1 MSLFQKKSSAVK
13 TIRKK
18 VNPTVKS
25 QVDSREIIDVLLG
38 PVLVDQPVIFTFDG
52 ALERT
57 HAHAIW
63 EWLARDVEPS
73 LIEEA
78 KAALL
83 PNADIQV
90 QISLATKVARL
101 ISTSQS
107 FAQDNV
113 EFSRRIQIQLGG
125 EEVYERLEHMENVFR
140 NQQLLSKAVAF
151 GNAINGVRDQNSLK
165 LALQAFPV
173 DDPKVSSIMMHAA
186 MGQVSEPNRLVSVII
201 DLSDGHTQNA
211 ITKAGYASTIEA
223 LIAHA
228 QNQISFFANSYER
241 FVDIDMNCRALDRYH
256 RLIRAL
262 SSITENDKK
271 CDWAFKVGLLV
282 CKMSELIEPRLTKID
297 ADVRQSLRKPRI
309 GPDSLDSD
317 LLLDALN
324 GLYLLAAAREALDT
338 LALNSIVSNL
348 WNEVGSALEILIG
361 RNLEAFREAPQNEI
375 VAQRLNTGIK
385 MAEIRF
391 NPEYATILTRARDGA
406 SRRSDT

>member
-1 MSLFQKKSSAVK
+1 MVSSA
-13 TIRKK
+13 T
-18 VNPTVKS
+18 N
-25 QVDSREIIDVLLG
+25 QVDSRVIIDALLG
-38 PVLVDQPVIFTFDG
+38 PVLVDQPVIFIFDG
-52 ALERT
+52 AIERT
-57 HAHAIW
+57 HAQAIW

-83 PNADIQV
+83 PNASV
-90 QISLATKVARL
+90 QTRVALATKVARL

-107 FAQDNV
+107 FAKENL
-113 EFSRRIQIQLGG
+113 EFSRRIKIQLGG
-125 EEVYERLEHMENVFR
+125 EEVYDRLEHVENVFR

-151 GNAINGVRDQNSLK
+151 GHAINGVLDQNSLK
-165 LALQAFPV
+165 LALQAFSM
-173 DDPKVSSIMMHAA
+173 DDPKVSSVMMYAA

-201 DLSDGHTQNA
+201 DLSDGHRQNE

-228 QNQISFFANSYER
+228 QNQISFFTNSYER
-241 FVDIDMNCRALDRYH
+241 FVDIDMNCRALARYH
-256 RLIRAL
+256 YLIRAL
-262 SSITENDKK
+262 SSITENDKE

-282 CKMSELIEPRLTKID
+282 CKMSELIEPRLSKID
-297 ADVRQSLRKPRI
+297 ADVRQSLRKSRV

-348 WNEVGSALEILIG
+348 WIEVGSVLEILVG
-361 RNLEAFREAPQNEI
+361 RNLEAFREEPHNKI
-375 VAQRLNTGIK
+375 IAQRLNTGIK

-406 SRRSDT
+406 NRRSDT